1 MKSNKFFFFF
11 LNDHIMIFYMW
22 DSKEGMSG
30 VKKAGQI
37 TVASSGHRALS
48 MEEKR
53 LIYTLIDQSIDR
65 SR

>member
-1 MKSNKFFFFF
+1 
-11 LNDHIMIFYMW
+11 MIFYMW